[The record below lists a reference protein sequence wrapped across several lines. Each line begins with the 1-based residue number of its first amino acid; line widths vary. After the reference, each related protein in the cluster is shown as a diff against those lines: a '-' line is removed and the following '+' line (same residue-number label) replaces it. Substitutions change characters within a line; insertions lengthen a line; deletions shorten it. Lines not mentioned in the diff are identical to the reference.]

1 MDQHYS
7 LVTLPS
13 ALDFIFLDRTS
24 FSMVI
29 VFSAIDDDVP
39 NANREFSLSLDLA
52 ITMGL
57 FNLTVPEARVIIV
70 DDDMEAPG
78 EK

>member
-1 MDQHYS
+1 
-7 LVTLPS
+7 
-13 ALDFIFLDRTS
+13 
-24 FSMVI
+24 MVI